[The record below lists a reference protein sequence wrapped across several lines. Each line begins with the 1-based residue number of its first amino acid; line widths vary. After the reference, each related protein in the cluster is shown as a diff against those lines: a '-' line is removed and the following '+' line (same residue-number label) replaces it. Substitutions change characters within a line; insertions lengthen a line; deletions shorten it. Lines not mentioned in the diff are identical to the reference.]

1 MSEGRARDMSE
12 DATNEQSGSARR
24 AVFWRG
30 LEELADTPDFRSFL
44 HREFPRGASEWVDSP
59 SRREFLKLMAASFAL
74 AGLTACGGETPEKI
88 VPPVYQPEQR
98 TPGLPLYYATA
109 LPLGGYARGVVVT
122 SREGRPI
129 KIEGNPQH
137 PASLGATDAFGQAS
151 ILSLYD
157 PDRAQAVTSAGT
169 IRSWDTFLGTLT
181 RELAAR
187 DRDGG
192 AGLRIL
198 TETVTSPTLAA
209 QLRALLARYP
219 NARWHHYEPLN
230 DDNARAGI
238 RLAFDQEADSL
249 YRFDKARV
257 ILALDADF
265 LLTSP
270 GHLAYARQFT
280 AGRRVRAGRSEMN
293 RLYVAE
299 ATPTITGAMADH
311 RLPLRAGEVAT
322 LARAVARG
330 VGVEIGADT
339 EPALPAAQAR
349 WVAALVRD
357 LVAHRGA
364 SLVVAGDEQPPIV
377 HALAA
382 ASNATLGNLGQTVSY
397 LDPVAV
403 APPGATGQLDSLRA
417 LTADMAAGRVDT
429 LIILGGNPVL
439 TAPADLGF
447 AAALDTVRLRIGL
460 GQYEDETAAR
470 CTWHIPE
477 THTLEQW
484 GDLRAHDGTATI
496 LQPLI
501 APLYNG
507 KSTHELLAALLG
519 TPGRS
524 AHTIVREYWQGR
536 AGGDFNRFW
545 RTALDAGIIAD
556 TAAATRTPSLRADFA
571 ARLPAPTAAS
581 TGLELIIRRD
591 PTIWDGRFANNA
603 WLQEL
608 PKPLMKLTWDNAAFV
623 SPATAARLGVATED
637 LVELRLGERAVRAP
651 IWVLPGHADESV
663 TVTLGYGRTRAGSVG
678 TGLGFDAYAL
688 RTADSPGFGEGLAV
702 RPLGERY
709 TLASTQIHFS
719 MEGRALARTGTL
731 AQFQADPA
739 FLKEE
744 TDRPSLYPEYR
755 YTENAWAMSI
765 DINSCI
771 GCNAC
776 AVACQSENNIP
787 VVGKAE
793 VLNSREMN
801 WLRIDAYYEG
811 EADNP
816 HTVFQPRACMHCEK
830 APCEV
835 VCPVMATV
843 HDAEGLNT
851 MVYNRCVGTRYC
863 SNNCPYKVRRFN
875 FLAYNDDTTEVLKLR
890 RNPEVTVRMRGVME
904 KCTYCTQR
912 IQAVKYTSQK
922 ENRPIRDGELL
933 TACQQ
938 ACPTGAIIFGNLN
951 DRASQVAKLKAEPL
965 DYSMLGELNTQPRT
979 TYLARLRNVNPE
991 LATE

>member
-169 IRSWDTFLGTLT
+169 IRSWDAFLGTLT

-265 LLTSP
+265 LLTPP

-322 LARAVARG
+322 L
-330 VGVEIGADT
+330 T
-339 EPALPAAQAR
+339 
-349 WVAALVRD
+349 
-357 LVAHRGA
+357 
-364 SLVVAGDEQPPIV
+364 
-377 HALAA
+377 
-382 ASNATLGNLGQTVSY
+382 
-397 LDPVAV
+397 
-403 APPGATGQLDSLRA
+403 
-417 LTADMAAGRVDT
+417 
-429 LIILGGNPVL
+429 
-439 TAPADLGF
+439 
-447 AAALDTVRLRIGL
+447 
-460 GQYEDETAAR
+460 
-470 CTWHIPE
+470 
-477 THTLEQW
+477 
-484 GDLRAHDGTATI
+484 
-496 LQPLI
+496 
-501 APLYNG
+501 
-507 KSTHELLAALLG
+507 
-519 TPGRS
+519 RS
-524 AHTIVREYWQGR
+524 G
-536 AGGDFNRFW
+536 
-545 RTALDAGIIAD
+545 
-556 TAAATRTPSLRADFA
+556 RTPSPHCPPRE
-571 ARLPAPTAAS
+571 PVGS
-581 TGLELIIRRD
+581 RRSC
-591 PTIWDGRFANNA
+591 A
-603 WLQEL
+603 
-608 PKPLMKLTWDNAAFV
+608 TW
-623 SPATAARLGVATED
+623 SHIG
-637 LVELRLGERAVRAP
+637 
-651 IWVLPGHADESV
+651 
-663 TVTLGYGRTRAGSVG
+663 
-678 TGLGFDAYAL
+678 
-688 RTADSPGFGEGLAV
+688 
-702 RPLGERY
+702 
-709 TLASTQIHFS
+709 
-719 MEGRALARTGTL
+719 GRASSSRATSNRRSSTPWRRRATRRSAISGRRSATWTPWRWPHPARPGSST
-731 AQFQADPA
+731 
-739 FLKEE
+739 
-744 TDRPSLYPEYR
+744 R
-755 YTENAWAMSI
+755 
-765 DINSCI
+765 
-771 GCNAC
+771 C
-776 AVACQSENNIP
+776 AP
-787 VVGKAE
+787 
-793 VLNSREMN
+793 
-801 WLRIDAYYEG
+801 
-811 EADNP
+811 
-816 HTVFQPRACMHCEK
+816 
-830 APCEV
+830 
-835 VCPVMATV
+835 
-843 HDAEGLNT
+843 
-851 MVYNRCVGTRYC
+851 
-863 SNNCPYKVRRFN
+863 
-875 FLAYNDDTTEVLKLR
+875 
-890 RNPEVTVRMRGVME
+890 
-904 KCTYCTQR
+904 
-912 IQAVKYTSQK
+912 
-922 ENRPIRDGELL
+922 
-933 TACQQ
+933 
-938 ACPTGAIIFGNLN
+938 
-951 DRASQVAKLKAEPL
+951 
-965 DYSMLGELNTQPRT
+965 
-979 TYLARLRNVNPE
+979 
-991 LATE
+991 